1 MIRRVAVVTNGRAG
15 ALLQGSH
22 QPTLPELFAAAG
34 LDPQFIPED
43 AGTLPERMTQ
53 AAESGADAVVVAGG
67 DGTVACAALVMAGR
81 ELPLA
86 ILPFGTMNLLAN
98 DLGLPIG
105 DTAAAVAVIGQG
117 RIRAIDVGEVNGQVF
132 LCASMLGLP
141 ARLGRTREQT
151 RGAGV
156 YAVTQMAQAIWRQAV
171 RAKRLRVTLVADGE
185 PLRLDAAALT
195 ITVNPVDPASG
206 RTFGRPVLDGGVL
219 GVYVVGR
226 LGARSLLGLAM
237 RLLLGRRNPAL
248 HERSARS
255 VDIAGRDRALHVMN
269 DGELSLL
276 TPPLRYRLRPAALRV
291 LVPAA

>member
-1 MIRRVAVVTNGRAG
+1 MIRRVAVVMNGRAG
-15 ALLQGSH
+15 ALLDGAH
-22 QPTLPELFAAAG
+22 QHTLGDIFAAAG
-34 LDPQFIPED
+34 LNPLFIPEG
-43 AGTLPERMTQ
+43 AGTLAERMTQ
-53 AAESGADAVVVAGG
+53 AAESGTDAVVVAGG

-105 DTAAAVAVIGQG
+105 DIAAAVALIGQG
-117 RIRAIDVGEVNGQVF
+117 RLRAIDVGEVNGQVF

-156 YAVTQMAQAIWRQAV
+156 HAITRMAQAIWRQLVCAQ
-171 RAKRLRVTLVADGE
+171 RLRVTVVADGE
-185 PLRLDAAALT
+185 VLPLDAAALT
-195 ITVNPVDPASG
+195 ITVNPVDPMSG

-237 RLLLGRRNPAL
+237 RLLLGRRNPL
-248 HERSARS
+248 LRERSARS
-255 VDIAGRDRALHVMN
+255 VDIAGPDRALHVMN

-276 TPPLRYRLRPAALRV
+276 TPPLRYRLRPAAMRV
-291 LVPAA
+291 LVPPV